1 MNAIYTV
8 LFVCLN
14 ELHAKFVNNYIP
26 DDVITKI
33 TQIET
38 TTENQLEI
46 RSRNQ
51 YNEVF
56 IMSYRVINENGLEEA
71 YNIIKK
77 YLNAYSNLHDKNEF
91 CITTLGNEKNELQD
105 DYENKL
111 LEYMQNVA
119 KLYKQKADQES
130 VEYNNIHM
138 YTSNSVFDR
147 IQDQFAVSKCIFINN
162 CLKNDDDF
170 ALFNYN
176 LGYCQPRNFYKDSNY
191 VYINL
196 KFDSLIEKQN
206 WLSRYPFESF
216 FDKHDFLINFKDF
229 YV

>member
-1 MNAIYTV
+1 MNTIYTV
-8 LFVCLN
+8 LFVWLN
-14 ELHAKFVNNYIP
+14 DLHAKFVNNYIP
-26 DDVITKI
+26 DNVITKI

-38 TTENQLEI
+38 TTESQLEI

-56 IMSYRVINENGLEEA
+56 IMSYQVINENGYEEA
-71 YNIIKK
+71 YNTIKK
-77 YLNAYSNLHDKNEF
+77 YLNAYSCLHDKNEF
-91 CITTLGNEKNELQD
+91 CITTLGKEKNVLQD

-111 LEYMQNVA
+111 LKFMQYVA

-130 VEYNNIHM
+130 VEYNKMHM
-138 YTSNSVFDR
+138 YTSTRGCDS

-176 LGYCQPRNFYKDSNY
+176 LDYCQPRNFNKDSNY

-196 KFDSLIEKQN
+196 KFDSSIE
-206 WLSRYPFESF
+206 
-216 FDKHDFLINFKDF
+216 
-229 YV
+229 

>member
-1 MNAIYTV
+1 MV
-8 LFVCLN
+8 FFWLN
-14 ELHAKFVNNYIP
+14 ELHTKFVNKYIP
-26 DDVITKI
+26 DEIITKI

-38 TTENQLEI
+38 TTESQLEI

-56 IMSYRVINENGLEEA
+56 IMSYRVINENGHKEA

-77 YLNAYSNLHDKNEF
+77 YLNAYSCLHDKNEF
-91 CITTLGNEKNELQD
+91 CITTLGKDINMLQDENRLQD

-111 LEYMQNVA
+111 LEFMQNVA

-130 VEYNNIHM
+130 VEYNNMHM
-138 YTSNSVFDR
+138 YTSTRGCDS

-176 LGYCQPRNFYKDSNY
+176 L
-191 VYINL
+191 
-196 KFDSLIEKQN
+196 
-206 WLSRYPFESF
+206 
-216 FDKHDFLINFKDF
+216 
-229 YV
+229 